1 MEKKAKDTDTIEE
14 LVEALKVFDNDLDGK
29 LTLRELRFAMT
40 NMGDPMTEEEV
51 DEMIKEA
58 GPEDEF
64 INIEDFAKIMMGKWK
79 I

>member
-1 MEKKAKDTDTIEE
+1 M
-14 LVEALKVFDNDLDGK
+14 DGK

-40 NMGDPMTEEEV
+40 NLGDPMTEEEV

-64 INIEDFAKIMMGKWK
+64 ITIEDFAKIMMGK
-79 I
+79 